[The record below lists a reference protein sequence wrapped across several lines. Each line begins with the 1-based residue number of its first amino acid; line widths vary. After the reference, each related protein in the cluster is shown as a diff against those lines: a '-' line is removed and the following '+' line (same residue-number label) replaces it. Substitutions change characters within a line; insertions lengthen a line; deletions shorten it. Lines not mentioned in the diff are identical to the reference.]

1 MYYTNPYFLK
11 NDFIGKR
18 ENDGGGVLCTHP
30 AFPLPSL
37 PNSPINKHFITTNL
51 VRLLSPTHYS

>member
-1 MYYTNPYFLK
+1 VYYTNPYFLK

-18 ENDGGGVLCTHP
+18 ENGGCGVLCTHT
-30 AFPLPSL
+30 AFPSPSL